1 MYSWYPINPNDEGIS
16 GFLTVIE
23 ELIQMYPRL
32 VWAFILTI
40 RIKPIDMA
48 QISYKTLSSL

>member
-32 VWAFILTI
+32 V
-40 RIKPIDMA
+40 
-48 QISYKTLSSL
+48 